1 MNPNGFTYIS
11 WSNLLKKYVD
21 IQSEAHTLRRL
32 AALEKKGKFRARA
45 KTKNK

>member
-21 IQSEAHTLRRL
+21 IQSEAKYL
-32 AALEKKGKFRARA
+32 KKIGCIGEEGQVKAVKGA
-45 KTKNK
+45 KEE